1 MSRVSAR
8 GGATFADSLTT
19 CTDERFSTSIVAGA
33 GGDDVW
39 CACTGPFTAR
49 FGGGL
54 DFEAGLATFFLG
66 FGARVFGFFAR
77 GAATTL
83 ISVPRVLTPRSNSAV
98 ASFEKKLGVDGPFER
113 VFCADGAGSEGFGSA
128 AFAFRLAS
136 GSAAAATSTAAATIS
151 ID

>member
-1 MSRVSAR
+1 
-8 GGATFADSLTT
+8 
-19 CTDERFSTSIVAGA
+19 
-33 GGDDVW
+33 
-39 CACTGPFTAR
+39 
-49 FGGGL
+49 
-54 DFEAGLATFFLG
+54 LATFFLG

-128 AFAFRLAS
+128 AFAFRLAT